1 MYLLTFFLIL
11 TTFYCQADYA
21 PNILRVVEKKIVLNG
36 KEAVILSVE
45 QPDGTLGLT
54 GEKGQLFNVR
64 LENTLSIPTSIH
76 WHGLI
81 LPNDQDGVAFIT
93 QYPLYPGQSYV
104 YQFPLLQAGTFWMH
118 SHLGLQE
125 QRLLTAP
132 LILHDPEE
140 ANLADQEVIMLL
152 NDFSFKS
159 PEEIYEDLK
168 CNCKIRMSTSTEMRG
183 PDIVDVNYDAFLANH
198 HTLESPE
205 IVPVEPG
212 KKIRL
217 RIINGSSAT
226 NFFIAL
232 APLQA
237 DIIAVDGSRTQP
249 LAGSLFELGVAQ
261 RIDLLFTIPE
271 QGGAFPILAQ
281 GEGTDMQTG
290 IILATKNS
298 TIPVL
303 SSKTLEKAGRLTNAQ
318 EFKLSAL
325 HPLSPKNP
333 QQKTILTLNGD
344 MAKYIWTLDGKA
356 WPETNPLVVE
366 KGQRIEITLKNET
379 TMIHPMHLHGHVFQ
393 VTAINDKPINGALR
407 DTVLVPPHST
417 LSIQF
422 DADNPGVWPF
432 HCHVLY
438 HLEAGMLTV
447 LRYKDFIQ
455 PLKVGMCPS
464 Q

>member
-1 MYLLTFFLIL
+1 MFLLTFFLIL
-11 TTFYCQADYA
+11 TSFYCQADSTQK
-21 PNILRVVEKKIVLNG
+21 ILRVVEKKIVVNG
-36 KEAVILSVE
+36 KETAILSVE

-64 LENTLSIPTSIH
+64 LENALSIPTCLH

-81 LPNDQDGVAFIT
+81 LPNSQDGVAFIT
-93 QYPLYPGQSYV
+93 QFPIYPGQSYI

-140 ANLADQEVIMLL
+140 ANLADQEIVMIL

-168 CNCKIRMSTSTEMRG
+168 YNCKMKMNTPMQMQV
-183 PDIVDVNYDAFLANH
+183 PDIVDVNYDAFLANLR
-198 HTLESPE
+198 TLESPE
-205 IVPVEPG
+205 IIPVEPE

-226 NFFIAL
+226 NFFISL
-232 APLQA
+232 EPLQA
-237 DIIAVDGSRTQP
+237 EIIAVDGSRTQP

-261 RIDLLFTIPE
+261 RIDLLFNIPG

-281 GEGTDMQTG
+281 GEGTDMRTG

-298 TIPVL
+298 VIPQL
-303 SSKTLEKAGRLTNAQ
+303 SSKTPEKAGRLTNDQ
-318 EFKLSAL
+318 ELKLRAL

-333 QQKTILTLNGD
+333 QQKTLLSLNGD

-356 WPETNPLVVE
+356 WPETHPLVVE
-366 KGQRIEITLKNET
+366 KGQRVEITFKNET
-379 TMIHPMHLHGHVFQ
+379 SMTHPMHLHGHVFQ
-393 VTAINDKPINGALR
+393 VTSINDKSINGALR
-407 DTVLVPPHST
+407 DTVLVTPHST

-455 PLKVGMCPS
+455 PLKIELS
-464 Q
+464 SSL